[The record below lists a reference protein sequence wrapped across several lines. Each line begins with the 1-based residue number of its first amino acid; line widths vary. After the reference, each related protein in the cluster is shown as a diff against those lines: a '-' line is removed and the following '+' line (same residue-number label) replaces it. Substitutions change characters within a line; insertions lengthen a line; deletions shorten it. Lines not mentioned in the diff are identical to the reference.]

1 MKYQSGNEYEG
12 GWRED
17 KKEGSGVMNWY
28 TTMERYEGEWRED
41 TPWGLGSYYWF

>member
-12 GWRED
+12 GWKED
-17 KKEGSGVMNWY
+17 KKEGNGVMSWH
-28 TTMERYEGEWRED
+28 TTMERYEGEWRQD